1 MSGRAEVAVVIG
13 NYQGAAV
20 LADCLESAS
29 TQTLAPLEV
38 IVVDGGSTDES
49 VSVAR
54 RHGARVIETE
64 NRGLGHLYNLGA
76 SVTLADYV
84 FVANNDV
91 ALAPTCLDRLAEAL
105 DADDSRFAADP
116 TQLDWSGERVIH
128 ARTLMRRGPLLRTPV
143 PGLLLDPLAPAS
155 SVVTTVS
162 ANAGAM
168 LLRRRMLLE
177 LSGFD
182 ESFFMDF
189 EDLDLCWRAWMRG
202 WPSVY
207 VPTATVRHKVGVAT
221 RAAPGVSRLASSH
234 ENILRFALKCLPA
247 SVAARAVA
255 GELARLPVHRA
266 ALRRALPRVA
276 RDLPRLLRQRRA
288 LRPSRDLFDRLLAL
302 GSS

>member
-1 MSGRAEVAVVIG
+1 MSGRAELAVVIG
-13 NYQGAAV
+13 NYQGATV

-29 TQTLAPLEV
+29 IQTHAPLEV

-49 VSVAR
+49 VAVAR

-76 SVTLADYV
+76 AITLADYV

-105 DADDSRFAADP
+105 DADASRFAADP

-143 PGLLLDPLAPAS
+143 PGLLLDPLSPAD

-221 RAAPGVSRLASSH
+221 KAAPGVSRLASSH

-247 SVAARAVA
+247 PVAARVVL
-255 GELARLPVHRA
+255 GELARIPVHRA
-266 ALRRALPRVA
+266 PLRRALPRVA
-276 RDLPRLLRQRRA
+276 RDLPLLLRQRRA
-288 LRPSRDLFDRLLAL
+288 LQPSRDIYERLLAL
-302 GSS
+302 GF